1 MTAPPPVRSSDDLA
15 ETLVVGAG
23 VLGLCVA
30 AELTR
35 RGWDVQVLDA
45 GGANASAVA
54 AGMIA
59 PALESA
65 VENVSA
71 ERAALLRRAADLW
84 PEFAAAVGISLHREG
99 AVWLGEGVEEISD
112 RLDDLGFKAVR
123 RGDRLVVDGESR
135 VEAEPALAALKA
147 RLRHPV
153 RIGRVLSIDRADDGW
168 RVAHSDGQVLARR
181 LVLAT
186 GAAAAVPGTPEE
198 VARRIAAIQPIGG
211 MTGRIE
217 RAFDA
222 GVVRGRGAYAATGP
236 GGTIL
241 GATMAFGDRDPVA
254 GGPDGEALVQA
265 LRAFSGV
272 QIASDQV
279 DWRAGVRGATA
290 DGLPLAGAVETPD
303 LFLALAPRR
312 NGWLLGPLVG
322 RVVADA
328 IEGRAPSLD
337 AAPFDPLRAL

>member
-1 MTAPPPVRSSDDLA
+1 MR
-15 ETLVVGAG
+15 VV
-23 VLGLCVA
+23 
-30 AELTR
+30 
-35 RGWDVQVLDA
+35 DA
-45 GGANASAVA
+45 GGTNASAVA

-65 VENVSA
+65 VEGVSP
-71 ERAALLRRAADLW
+71 ERAALLRRAAGLW

-99 AVWLGEGVEEISD
+99 AVWLGEGAEEIAD
-112 RLDDLGFKAVR
+112 RLGALGFKAVR

-153 RIGRVLSIDRADDGW
+153 GIGRVLSIDRAGNRW
-168 RVAHSDGQVLARR
+168 RVVHSDGEVLARR

-186 GAAAAVPGTPEE
+186 GAAAAVSGTPDE
-198 VARRIAAIQPIGG
+198 VARRIAAIEPIGG

-236 GGTIL
+236 GGTTI
-241 GATMAFGDRDPVA
+241 GATMTFGDRDPVA
-254 GGPDGEALVQA
+254 GGPGGEALLQA
-265 LRAFSGV
+265 LTAFSGV
-272 QIASDQV
+272 QIASEHV
-279 DWRAGVRGATA
+279 AWRAGVRGATA

-322 RVVADA
+322 RIVADA
-328 IEGRAPSLD
+328 IEGRTPSPD
-337 AAPFDPLRAL
+337 AAPLDPLRAL